1 MLKNEWT
8 SPYSLEANQ
17 MGTVLGGNR
26 LRWKLYSKE
35 TVPDEKLHLVTI
47 HSFIHSF
54 IQTISIALLQVH
66 FYSEALPTQQGYSAG
81 VSRGSATGNCELRT
95 CPRSLRS
102 G

>member
-1 MLKNEWT
+1 MLKKEWT

-26 LRWKLYSKE
+26 LRWKLYSKG

-47 HSFIHSF
+47 HSFI
-54 IQTISIALLQVH
+54 QTISIAPLQVH
-66 FYSEALPTQQGYSAG
+66 FCSEALPTQQGYSAG
-81 VSRGSATGNCELRT
+81 VSRGSDTGNCQLRT
-95 CPRSLRS
+95 CPRSIRS